1 MKKCKA
7 YLFTLK
13 TDSLLERQMSRY
25 AGSCRFVWNRA
36 LALEKGRLD
45 AGEKILRYNDMAAQL
60 VAWKREPETAWLCE
74 APSHALQQTLRN
86 LDRALMDAFDKKSPK
101 RFPNFKK
108 KGVHDSFRFP
118 DPKQF
123 CLDQANGRIK
133 LPKLGWVRYR
143 KSRDVEGDVKQVTV
157 SRRGKRWCMSILAEQ
172 MVPEPRHASTSEV
185 GIDLGVRAFAS
196 FSDGT
201 LVSPLNS
208 FRALEKNLAK
218 AQRSLARKVKFSAN
232 WRKQKARIAA
242 LHERIANARGDFLHK
257 LSTDVCKNHALIVVE
272 DLRVSSM
279 SRSAKGTAL
288 APGRNVRAKAGLNKS
303 ILDQG
308 WGEFRRQLEYKALWA
323 GGVLVAVPPQYTSQ
337 SCPAC
342 GLVDAGNRRRAEF
355 RCLGC
360 GHTADAD
367 VNAAINILAAGHA
380 VLACGAVKAQA
391 TAAKQEPLHAA

>member
-1 MKKCKA
+1 MKKRKA

-13 TDSLLERQMSRY
+13 TDLNLERQMSRY

-45 AGEKILRYNDMAAQL
+45 VGEKILRYNDMAAQL
-60 VAWKREPETAWLCE
+60 VGWKREPETAWLCE
-74 APSHALQQTLRN
+74 APSHTLQQTLRN
-86 LDRALMDAFDKKSPK
+86 LDRAVMDAFDKKNPK
-101 RFPNFKK
+101 RFPKFKK

-157 SRRGKRWCMSILAEQ
+157 SRRGKRWRISILAEQ
-172 MVPEPRHASTSEV
+172 TVPEPRHASASEV
-185 GIDLGVRAFAS
+185 GIDLGVRAFAA
-196 FSDGT
+196 FSGGT
-201 LVSPLNS
+201 IVEPLSS
-208 FRALEKNLAK
+208 FRSMEKKLAR

-232 WRKQKARIAA
+232 WRKQKTRIAV
-242 LHERIANARGDFLHK
+242 LHERIADARGDFLHK
-257 LSTDVCKNHALIVVE
+257 LSTDVCKNHALIAIE
-272 DLRVSSM
+272 DLRVSNM
-279 SRSAKGTAL
+279 SRSAKGTIE

-337 SCPAC
+337 SCPEC
-342 GLVDAGNRRRAEF
+342 GLVDAGNRHKTKF
-355 RCLGC
+355 SCLGC

-380 VLACGAVKAQA
+380 VMACGAVKAQA

>member
-1 MKKCKA
+1 MKKRKA

-13 TDSLLERQMSRY
+13 TDLNLERQMSRY

-36 LALEKGRLD
+36 LTLEKGRLD
-45 AGEKILRYNDMAAQL
+45 VGEKILRYNDMAAQL
-60 VAWKREPETAWLCE
+60 VGWKREPETTWLCE
-74 APSHALQQTLRN
+74 APSHTLQQTLRN
-86 LDRALMDAFDKKSPK
+86 LDRALMDAFDKKNPK
-101 RFPNFKK
+101 RFPKFKK

-157 SRRGKRWCMSILAEQ
+157 SRRGKRWRMSILAEQ
-172 MVPEPRHASTSEV
+172 TVPEPRHASTSEI
-185 GIDLGVRAFAS
+185 GIDLGVRAFAAI
-196 FSDGT
+196 SDGT
-201 LVSPLNS
+201 LVAPLSS
-208 FRALEKNLAK
+208 FRAMEKKLAK

-232 WRKQKARIAA
+232 WQKQKARIAA
-242 LHERIANARGDFLHK
+242 IHERIANARGDFLHK
-257 LSTDVCKNHALIVVE
+257 LSTDVCKNHELIAIE
-272 DLRVSSM
+272 DLRVSNM
-279 SRSAKGTAL
+279 SRSAQGTVE

-303 ILDQG
+303 ILDQS
-308 WGEFRRQLEYKALWA
+308 WGEFRRQLEYKALWT

-337 SCPAC
+337 SCPEC